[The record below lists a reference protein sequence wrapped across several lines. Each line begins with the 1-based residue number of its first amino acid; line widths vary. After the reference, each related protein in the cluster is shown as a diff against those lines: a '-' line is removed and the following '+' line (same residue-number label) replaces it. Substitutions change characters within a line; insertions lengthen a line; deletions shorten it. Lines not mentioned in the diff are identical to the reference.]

1 MANKAFTVKHGLNPS
16 TDNSVDLGTSSL
28 EFKDLYIDGTAF
40 LDAIGFGSVA
50 MTLPTDHGNN
60 GQVLKS
66 NGSNALAWADD
77 TAGTITALNNQ
88 SGNRLVTINSHS
100 TTALD
105 GEENLTFNGSILT
118 VAGTAN
124 TKQLNISAS
133 GAALASQNAYK
144 IILVDLTDPGTMWDV
159 EAFLAR
165 VRHTSWYDELG
176 APPMRGA
183 IWIDNAQEE
192 LIWWNLDTDAKY
204 MSFEKGTGGIAQ
216 SASPVITDIAF
227 LDGILYATMTT
238 GMQLVQVDFLRDRA
252 TRTSA
257 TNNTVFVPFGI
268 ANRNG
273 GWGHINYR
281 NAAQYVIVNSAVN
294 AVSAVRDP
302 LLYDE
307 FDRPKHWW
315 AVNTS
320 ASGYGGPVSVY
331 NPVDDAIYD
340 GGNLNSSITANT
352 KPVALSPNG
361 GLVLVVELGSQE
373 YVNWFSSVYALYAD
387 WATGWNEMYLKSG
400 NTFNTH
406 PFSSSVDWA
415 ALDICDAPPLG
426 GQSNIVAVGGDEGLV
441 LAFAHTG
448 NDSDKTA
455 IIAVTS
461 SYNTPYMKGARA
473 GAYPLNDVNDRGG
486 AGNTLT
492 NNNSTTF
499 TSGVFGNAATFNG
512 TNQSLTRSGDSDF
525 DMGSGDFAVSLYF
538 KSTSATNPTG
548 TSDSIMML
556 GGSSNQ
562 DILSFQ
568 LGANTGVITV
578 GATSNNWSS
587 HDSIATTADFHDARW
602 HHAVYQK
609 YDGNWE
615 LWVDGLLC
623 ATTAVYN
630 AGTLNFENLAVGTG
644 VAQWNNTYMAGQVAQ
659 LSICKT
665 GWTPNEINLEYQ
677 RMVRGLGGAT
687 ATLANTDVKS
697 IRIDQNSGLAA
708 ITTAANHTEIWDV
721 KTAMRESIDAAS
733 TGAIS
738 DADVAL
744 KSGADDPEY
753 ITGRVAAIEF
763 DGQARR
769 VIG

>member
-118 VAGTAN
+118 VAGTTN
-124 TKQLNISAS
+124 TKQLNLSAS
-133 GAALASQNAYK
+133 GAALASQNAHK
-144 IILVDLTDPGTMWDV
+144 IILVDLTDPSTMWDI
-159 EAFLAR
+159 ETFLAR

-281 NAAQYVIVNSAVN
+281 SAAQYVIVNSAVN
-294 AVSAVRDP
+294 RVAAVRDP

-315 AVNTS
+315 AVDTS
-320 ASGYGGPVSVY
+320 AAPNPISVY
-331 NPVDDAIYD
+331 SPANDAIYD
-340 GGNLNSSITANT
+340 GGDFGSGGTAT
-352 KPVALSPNG
+352 DRPVALAPNG
-361 GLVLVVELGSQE
+361 AMAWSVLI
-373 YVNWFSSVYALYAD
+373 SSKDYIGWIPSVQVISAD
-387 WATGWNEMYLKSG
+387 WDYYNVYISTASTGANLLPSF
-400 NTFNTH
+400 T
-406 PFSSSVDWA
+406 SSFVSQDMA
-415 ALDICDAPPLG
+415 IYNAHDTD
-426 GQSNIVAVGGDEGLV
+426 IVAVAGNEGL
-441 LAFAHTG
+441 LLIYPHNSAHANKKG
-448 NDSDKTA
+448 
-455 IIAVTS
+455 AVRTITS
-461 SYNTPYMKGARA
+461 SYNTPYMKGTRA
-473 GAYPLNDVNDRGG
+473 GAYPLNDVTDRSGNGND
-486 AGNTLT
+486 LT

-538 KSTSATNPTG
+538 KSTSATNPSG
-548 TSDSIMML
+548 TSDSIMMM

-659 LSICKT
+659 LSIGKT

-677 RMVRGLGGAT
+677 RMVRGLGGVT
-687 ATLANTDVKS
+687 HTLANDNVKS
-697 IRIDQNSGLAA
+697 VRIDQNSGLAA
-708 ITTAANHTEIWDV
+708 ITTAANQTEIWDI
-721 KTAMRESIDAAS
+721 TTGLRESIDAAS